1 MNKEKE
7 IAKLAR
13 ELLEAT
19 KAIHE
24 IHSTTAVHE
33 NGYGF
38 AGRAITPHCAW
49 KCNVVGAHVGEVVRY
64 EVAVHELER
73 ALES

>member
-1 MNKEKE
+1 MNKGKK

-24 IHSTTAVHE
+24 THPTTEVHG
-33 NGYGF
+33 NRYGI

-49 KCNVVGAHVGEVVRY
+49 ECNVVGAHVGKVVRY
-64 EVAVHELER
+64 EAAVHDLER